1 MGQLPGSKYNCSTAS
16 ISKCGGY
23 VPHDN
28 FSKRDDVLTNIAFK
42 LDGNGEL
49 LIIPGVDPT
58 ASSPDTNFCHLMQ
71 TLNLGHS
78 HQKKVQIK
86 LIWVATSVSPM
97 KILI

>member
-1 MGQLPGSKYNCSTAS
+1 GIIGYEDEGIYIRADKLLIGAKAELAIGQLPGSKYNCTNAS
-16 ISKCGGY
+16 IAKCGSY

-58 ASSPDTNFCHLMQ
+58 SSSPDT
-71 TLNLGHS
+71 
-78 HQKKVQIK
+78 
-86 LIWVATSVSPM
+86 
-97 KILI
+97 